1 MDKLLKNSLY
11 IFGALILMSFI
22 FAFIVSIFDTK
33 INNIILLII
42 SILTYTVMPIEL
54 LIVYIRYNN
63 TNSTPLNYNNF
74 TTAQKRSPQ
83 YYSNHQTLGQNSMNR
98 SINHDYPSQRNRRVT
113 PKMKVLVLE
122 RDNYTCQMCG
132 KTVRDGVKLEVDHI
146 HPFSKGGSDDISNL
160 RTLCQECNRGKYDM
174 VLPNYKKL

>member
-1 MDKLLKNSLY
+1 MNKLLKNSLY
-11 IFGALILMSFI
+11 IFGILILISFV
-22 FAFIVSIFDTK
+22 FAFVVSIFDTR

-54 LIVYIRYNN
+54 LIVYLRYNN
-63 TNSTPLNYNNF
+63 PKSTASNNNF
-74 TTAQKRSPQ
+74 TSAQIRAPN
-83 YYSNHQTLGQNSMNR
+83 YYSNHPTLGQNSINR
-98 SINHDYPSQRNRRVT
+98 SINHDYPSQRKRRVT
-113 PKMKVLVLE
+113 PKMKVRVLE

-132 KTVRDGVKLEVDHI
+132 KTVKDGVKLEVDHI

-174 VLPNYKKL
+174 ILPNYKKL